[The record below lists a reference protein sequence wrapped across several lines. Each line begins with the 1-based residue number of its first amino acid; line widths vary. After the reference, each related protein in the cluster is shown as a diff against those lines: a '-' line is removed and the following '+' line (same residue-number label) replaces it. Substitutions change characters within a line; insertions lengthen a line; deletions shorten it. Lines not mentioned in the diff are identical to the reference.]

1 MVCVERINAVWHL
14 EQQLRPFILSS
25 STYKQALSCE
35 RRHVAS
41 DQYSTSFYGRM
52 IFSLSQYQELMST
65 VKQHNRA
72 CIACA

>member
-1 MVCVERINAVWHL
+1 LRAVWILFIPAQAEGRFVVCVERINAVWHL

-52 IFSLSQYQELMST
+52 IF
-65 VKQHNRA
+65 
-72 CIACA
+72 